1 MMKNKRKRK
10 AVIKEIF
17 ISIVL
22 FIFFAIWLSP
32 LLISLSASLRRPDNI
47 SSYLRLFTEFSLE
60 SYKMAY
66 KKMNYFNA
74 LANSIIITFSSV
86 LILVII
92 SSLAGYAIARLKN
105 KIGLFFQI
113 FFMAGLI
120 VAAQMSII
128 PMYKIVRTLGIANTR
143 VAPIIFYTTSALS
156 FSVFLSSNFIKSSV
170 PYSLEEAAMIDGAST
185 FYIFTKV
192 VVPLIKPV
200 IVAII
205 ITQGVPIWND
215 FFFSMMFLS
224 SPSKKTLPVVMLSFI
239 GDVENA
245 TQWNQLFAAC
255 YLSAIPILL
264 AYAFFQRYFI
274 EGLTIGALKG

>member
-1 MMKNKRKRK
+1 MKNKRKRK